1 MTFGLVSGMLPWE
14 VPWDVI
20 ASFQDMF
27 FWMQGLEY
35 VDVPQ
40 QYMEDLLAEDTACGM
55 AELAK
60 QARRENDPGTAQMYE
75 EQANVHWL
83 RHHAHVM
90 LYPAHMRPALM
101 PFPFPN
107 QRPGPPLAYQAD
119 PNLPAWGSPAARSA
133 APGPAQAT
141 APQGQDPAQ
150 PQGQDPAQPQGQHPE
165 EPQGQALV
173 LQSLMQPQPV
183 QVQAQAQPQALHMD
197 TAPVAQAVQP
207 EAQVGTVILETACT
221 NDSTCRCDLAGN
233 RDLAVMTT

>member
-1 MTFGLVSGMLPWE
+1 MP
-14 VPWDVI
+14 
-20 ASFQDMF
+20 
-27 FWMQGLEY
+27 
-35 VDVPQ
+35 
-40 QYMEDLLAEDTACGM
+40 LLDQLAVDTACGM
-55 AELAK
+55 AKLAK
-60 QARRENDPGTAQMYE
+60 QARRENDPGTAQLYE

-83 RHHAHVM
+83 RHHSHIM

-133 APGPAQAT
+133 APGPAQAM
-141 APQGQDPAQ
+141 A

-165 EPQGQALV
+165 EPQGQAPV
-173 LQSLMQPQPV
+173 LQTLVQPQPV
-183 QVQAQAQPQALHMD
+183 QAQAQAQPQALHIN

-207 EAQVGTVILETACT
+207 EAQVSTVILETACT